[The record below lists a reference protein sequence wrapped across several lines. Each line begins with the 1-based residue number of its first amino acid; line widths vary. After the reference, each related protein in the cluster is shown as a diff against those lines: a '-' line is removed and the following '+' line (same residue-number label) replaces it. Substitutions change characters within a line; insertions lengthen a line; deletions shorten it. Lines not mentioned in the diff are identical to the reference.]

1 MTINFL
7 DPHNWMLCIS
17 GLTPWP
23 AQQQHQEDSSSKQQH
38 QQVSSS
44 NNNVSIKQSIAAY
57 KMQALYKYIQQS
69 SSSCSRPAATSTQWQ
84 ANKHAASSTYST
96 HTQPARREDG
106 GMARPDLAESLCKIT
121 KWGPLPVQVPIRPY
135 ICPKFSSMTSF
146 WEFINSRVNLLFL
159 WFFMLQILLG
169 WHLKTQR
176 HETWKIK
183 PGGGRATMAQH
194 HIGVKEI

>member
-1 MTINFL
+1 MVHKEEQIIYVRNGMRSKYCPFRCLHASFYIINDWMTINFL

-121 KWGPLPVQVPIRPY
+121 KWGPLPVQVPIFVLNFLQWLP
-135 ICPKFSSMTSF
+135 F
-146 WEFINSRVNLLFL
+146 ENL
-159 WFFMLQILLG
+159 
-169 WHLKTQR
+169 
-176 HETWKIK
+176 
-183 PGGGRATMAQH
+183 
-194 HIGVKEI
+194 